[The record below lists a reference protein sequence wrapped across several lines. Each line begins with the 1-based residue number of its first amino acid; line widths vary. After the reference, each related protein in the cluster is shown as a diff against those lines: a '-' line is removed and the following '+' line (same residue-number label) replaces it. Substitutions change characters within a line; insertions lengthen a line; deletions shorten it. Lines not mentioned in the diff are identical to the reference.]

1 MTVARSV
8 TKSIISNESD
18 AQTGDEVLDQL
29 VPPSA
34 VQFWTFLIFEIPSLA
49 CTIFLLYHFITTEKL
64 RNALHNHIVIIL
76 LVIVLCIEILDD
88 PLYIDAYRFGG
99 GKNSFTMTPGIC
111 LMWWFIDYGFYGAMS
126 VFLAWGSFERHILV
140 FHHHQLLRTRKHRFF
155 VHYLPL
161 IIIITYTLVF
171 YIVVIFFPPCENTFQ
186 LQWLGCGF
194 SPCYGAVWYLNV
206 WDYLGNGI
214 VCAFI
219 EAICSVTLLVRVVS
233 KKRRLHRPMHWR
245 KHRKMAIQ
253 ILSISF
259 LSLTIVFPQSL
270 MTVIQQIDES
280 CLGDFGEAL
289 NAYLFYLYSFV
300 VFLLPFICFSNQS
313 ELWKKLRRFY
323 RKRRGNIGPATLDVA
338 RMQSIGLKAL
348 RNIK

>member
-1 MTVARSV
+1 MEVV
-8 TKSIISNESD
+8 TNFNNSISCNEPND
-18 AQTGDEVLDQL
+18 NTADQSFEKFII
-29 VPPSA
+29 PSA

-49 CTIFLLYHFITTEKL
+49 CTIFLLYNYLASSKL

-76 LVIVLCIEILDD
+76 LIIVLCIEIFDD

-99 GKNSFTMTPGIC
+99 GKNSFTMTPSIC

-126 VFLAWGSFERHILV
+126 VLLAWGSFERHILV
-140 FHHHQLLRTRKHRFF
+140 FHHHQLLRTRKQRFL

-171 YIVVIFFPPCENTFQ
+171 YIIVIFFPPCENTFQ
-186 LQWLGCGF
+186 FQWLGCGF
-194 SPCYGAVWYLNV
+194 SPCYEAVWYLNV

-214 VCAFI
+214 LCTFI
-219 EAICSVTLLVRVVS
+219 ETICSVTLLVRVLS
-233 KKRRLHRPMHWR
+233 KKRRLHRPMYWR

-259 LSLTIVFPQSL
+259 LSLIIVFPQSL
-270 MTVIQQIDES
+270 ITVIQQIDEPR
-280 CLGDFGEAL
+280 LGDFGAAL

-300 VFLLPFICFSNQS
+300 VFLLPFICLSNQS
-313 ELWKKLRRFY
+313 EIWKKLRRFY
-323 RKRRGNIGPATLDVA
+323 RKHRRVIGPATLDVA
-338 RMQSIGLKAL
+338 RVRSIAIKAL
-348 RNIK
+348 RNIQ